1 MKKFFL
7 FRKEELNASSVTASD
22 NGAGLS
28 VIALPADS
36 LAFASAELGAV
47 ILSFNNASKYEDNNL
62 TDGESIEKTTVR
74 IPCEVGEEVALIE
87 SILSFMAR
95 EGGKA
100 LMKFDAVDAS
110 STFSNVSFD
119 SKIESRLHVNP
130 TKRLTG
136 DSSTQSFIGS
146 TGTVGAD
153 VVDNTIAGIDF
164 GIAGNKPT
172 IDFNHEG
179 LSSYAANAEIGHN
192 SGNTWPNAGTG
203 GDTYDIES
211 NVGSPKKI
219 NGGDAKSA
227 ISKDFARF
235 LEADHLLVPK
245 FEASGAY
252 TAYVVFSFHLLA
264 NLHPIYGSST
274 TETFGPFISQYLEAS
289 GAITKLG
296 RSYKSL
302 FSGRHEDILG
312 DPFSVSTDN
321 TDGGSSE
328 FVFPILGDTGTG
340 FDMHLNVMVIRRDEE
355 GNMYLYNRDG
365 ELVAYVP
372 AYVSTSQNKLSATAS
387 GRTDGKLTIERLGT
401 TGDLVTKSF
410 NGNIAR
416 FGVIEKDIGAASC
429 SKLATD
435 LFNLYKI

>member
-47 ILSFNNASKYEDNNL
+47 LLAFNNASKYEDNNL

-119 SKIESRLHVNP
+119 SKIESKIHVNP

-136 DSSTQSFIGS
+136 ESSTQSFIGS

-179 LSSYAANAEIGHN
+179 ISSVANAGEIT
-192 SGNTWPNAGTG
+192 SWANAGTG
-203 GDTYDIES
+203 GSTYNISS
-211 NVGSPKKI
+211 NVGAPKKY
-219 NGGDAKSA
+219 NGGDSKTA

-235 LEADHLLVPK
+235 LEADHFVVPK
-245 FEASGAY
+245 FEASDAY

-264 NLHPIYGSST
+264 NFHPIYGSST
-274 TETFGPFISQYLEAS
+274 TETFGPFISQYLETS

-340 FDMHLNVMVIRRDEE
+340 FDMHINVMVIRRDEE
-355 GNMYLYNRDG
+355 GNMYLYNREG
-365 ELVAYVP
+365 ELVAHVP
-372 AYVSTSQNKLSATAS
+372 ALVSTSQLKLSATAS